1 MGPTKGVRSGGSAC
15 GPRPDATRN
24 RSAGDPGRPL
34 SGQRA
39 GRFNHHIS
47 PTPAAP
53 PQLRARTSS
62 GGGGGC
68 IPGLWRRRREV
79 SGSGLW
85 RRELSGSG
93 HQRQDLSDS
102 GLQRWELGGSGLRSR
117 WRRRRRRRRRRHQ
130 EPSAGSRRRAQR
142 PRVPTKAA
150 RRLQARTGGSL
161 TVHPLHED
169 GCRRAAATVLR
180 SAELSA
186 GSQKTAV
193 ESLIK
198 TSKSPSMSKC
208 RRSSVGRTGG
218 DSPGISPARFLRR
231 RPCC

>member
-93 HQRQDLSDS
+93 HQRRDLSGS
-102 GLQRWELGGSGLRSR
+102 GLQRWELGGSGLRIPES
-117 WRRRRRRRRRRHQ
+117 
-130 EPSAGSRRRAQR
+130 
-142 PRVPTKAA
+142 V
-150 RRLQARTGGSL
+150 
-161 TVHPLHED
+161 
-169 GCRRAAATVLR
+169 AAAEEEAAPPPPGALR
-180 SAELSA
+180 RIPKEGSAATGSDEGSSA
-186 GSQKTAV
+186 APGSD
-193 ESLIK
+193 
-198 TSKSPSMSKC
+198 
-208 RRSSVGRTGG
+208 GRVTHRT
-218 DSPGISPARFLRR
+218 SPARRRLSQGCCHSPTLSWAQCGVPEDGRRESDQNVEESIDVKVSPKFGRPDRR
-231 RPCC
+231 R

>member
-93 HQRQDLSDS
+93 HQRRPQRLRTPAVGARRLRTPDPGVGGGGGGGGGAAATRSPPPDPEGGLS
-102 GLQRWELGGSGLRSR
+102 GHGFRRRQLGGSRLGR
-117 WRRRRRRRRRRHQ
+117 
-130 EPSAGSRRRAQR
+130 AGHS
-142 PRVPTKAA
+142 PYIPCT
-150 RRLQARTGGSL
+150 
-161 TVHPLHED
+161 
-169 GCRRAAATVLR
+169 
-180 SAELSA
+180 
-186 GSQKTAV
+186 KTAV
-193 ESLIK
+193 AGLLPQSYAQL
-198 TSKSPSMSKC
+198 
-208 RRSSVGRTGG
+208 SSVRG
-218 DSPGISPARFLRR
+218 PRR
-231 RPCC
+231 RPSRV